1 MIELPARRGKD
12 DAASLLESADAAASD
27 EPREP
32 SPWACVA
39 SRLATP
45 LLPDAG
51 GARGRLANFLG
62 LSYALLLGARS
73 DSVWL
78 HGGGS
83 AARGAAQVPRPQDA
97 LNGPHRRGRRLQ
109 RLLVRGGGVLKAVE
123 HDE

>member
-39 SRLATP
+39 SRLAAP

-51 GARGRLANFLG
+51 SARGRLAKFLG
-62 LSYALLLGARS
+62 LSYALLLGAFYFVRA
-73 DSVWL
+73 
-78 HGGGS
+78 HGDE
-83 AARGAAQVPRPQDA
+83 AAWDLCGNQTVIGAS
-97 LNGPHRRGRRLQ
+97 GI
-109 RLLVRGGGVLKAVE
+109 
-123 HDE
+123 

>member
-32 SPWACVA
+32 SPWACV

-51 GARGRLANFLG
+51 GARGRLAKFLG
-62 LSYALLLGARS
+62 LSYALLLGAFYFVRA
-73 DSVWL
+73 
-78 HGGGS
+78 HGNE
-83 AARGAAQVPRPQDA
+83 AA
-97 LNGPHRRGRRLQ
+97 
-109 RLLVRGGGVLKAVE
+109 
-123 HDE
+123 